1 MTTPSQTETARPLD
15 GAMEN
20 ILDDGQRPGWWRH
33 FAGHEDTECVI
44 RPMHLA
50 SLLDRAARTH
60 GNRLAIRF
68 QNFQMTY
75 SRLHEA
81 AERFAEALRLRGVKP
96 GQRVAVMLPN
106 IPQTVIAFW
115 GIMKAG
121 AVAVMTNP
129 LYMEKELLHH
139 FNDAGAEVLVTL
151 DLLWAKLEPLRDR
164 LPLRLT
170 VVTNISDGLAFP
182 LNWLYRIKARR
193 QGQVP
198 QVPYGQEV
206 LRWKDFIKVRGRFSV
221 PTDED
226 PGDALALLQYTGGT
240 SGQPKGAMLG
250 HACISAQMQQLL
262 AILHMDWE
270 NCKPMSFLSIMPFF
284 HVFGLVG
291 NIILPTALAATTI
304 PVPRYTPADL
314 LRTIARF
321 RPTFFVGAPS
331 VYMSLMQQKDI
342 KKYDLTCIEICV
354 SGSAPFPTE
363 ALRRWVSMTHA
374 SITEG
379 FGLTEASP
387 CVTANPL
394 DGPQKEGSIGVAFPH
409 TEIRIVDIN
418 DSNHVL
424 GPNEEGEMLVR
435 GPQVMQGYWNRP
447 EETAATLTDGWLHTG
462 DIAYYDEEGYYYI
475 VDRKKDLVIVGG
487 YNVYPREVDEVL
499 YEHPKVAEAV
509 AVGVKHPTRGEVLKA
524 YVVPR
529 PGETLTTA
537 ELTAHCR
544 ARLANYKVP
553 KFFEFR
559 EELPKSLIGKVLRRI
574 LRDEEAARVAQGQG
588 DEDRLL
594 PTPDQP
600 AAAPTR
606 AQALGQQAGELL
618 DEAREKM
625 DSLRGQA
632 EEMMEEARQK
642 AGELRRQSGEVVG
655 EARQKAGELLDEARG
670 KAGEMM
676 EEARQKA
683 GELRR
688 QSGEMVDKARGKA
701 GELGQQAGELLDE
714 AREKM
719 GSLRGQAGEMME
731 EARQKAGELRRQS
744 GEVVDGA
751 RQKAGE
757 LLQEARGKAGELGQ
771 QAGELLDKARGKS
784 DDEKK

>member
-447 EETAATLTDGWLHTG
+447 EETAVTLTDGWLHTG

-632 EEMMEEARQK
+632 GEMMEEARQK
-642 AGELRRQSGEVVG
+642 AGELRRQSGEVVD

-731 EARQKAGELRRQS
+731 EARHKAEELRRQS

>member
-15 GAMEN
+15 GAMEH

-435 GPQVMQGYWNRP
+435 GPQVMQGYWHLP
-447 EETAATLTDGWLHTG
+447 DETASALRNGWLYTG
-462 DIAYYDEEGYYYI
+462 DRFYYMKEDGTMATGWE
-475 VDRKKDLVIVGG
+475 
-487 YNVYPREVDEVL
+487 
-499 YEHPKVAEAV
+499 KV
-509 AVGVKHPTRGEVLKA
+509 
-524 YVVPR
+524 
-529 PGETLTTA
+529 
-537 ELTAHCR
+537 
-544 ARLANYKVP
+544 
-553 KFFEFR
+553 
-559 EELPKSLIGKVLRRI
+559 
-574 LRDEEAARVAQGQG
+574 G
-588 DEDRLL
+588 DEWYYFHEDGGMNEGQLVL
-594 PTPDQP
+594 DN
-600 AAAPTR
+600 AVYEFESSG
-606 AQALGQQAGELL
+606 ALKTAKWLENTGGGAYNAGCYDDITQELF
-618 DEAREKM
+618 
-625 DSLRGQA
+625 S
-632 EEMMEEARQK
+632 
-642 AGELRRQSGEVVG
+642 
-655 EARQKAGELLDEARG
+655 
-670 KAGEMM
+670 
-676 EEARQKA
+676 
-683 GELRR
+683 
-688 QSGEMVDKARGKA
+688 
-701 GELGQQAGELLDE
+701 ELG
-714 AREKM
+714 
-719 GSLRGQAGEMME
+719 
-731 EARQKAGELRRQS
+731 
-744 GEVVDGA
+744 
-751 RQKAGE
+751 
-757 LLQEARGKAGELGQ
+757 
-771 QAGELLDKARGKS
+771 
-784 DDEKK
+784 DEKKEQYFDAYPDREREYDGDNHTSYDRYAGFIMDMKLNKIAQSRLEAAMEKGYADGRVTGEGTIEDTLASIPYRKNASCLEVYVRDCEDTDEAYDKIMNVTGRKYTSKSDRKYTLQYYRYMGMAHEEKNGHHWFMVLFMR

>member
-15 GAMEN
+15 GATEN

-60 GNRLAIRF
+60 GDRLAIRF

-75 SRLHEA
+75 RRLHEA

-164 LPLRLT
+164 LPLRLV
-170 VVTNISDGLAFP
+170 VVTGIADGLAFP
-182 LNWLYRIKARR
+182 LNWLYRLKARR
-193 QGQVP
+193 EGQVP
-198 QVPYGQEV
+198 QVPYGQDV

-250 HACISAQMQQLL
+250 HACLSAQMQQLL

-342 KKYDLTCIEICV
+342 TKYDLTCIEICV

-418 DSNHVL
+418 DSSRVL
-424 GPNEEGEMLVR
+424 GPHEEGEMLVR

-447 EETAATLTDGWLHTG
+447 EETAATLADGWLHTG

-544 ARLANYKVP
+544 THLANYKVP

-574 LRDEEAARVAQGQG
+574 LRDEEAVRVARGQG

-594 PTPDQP
+594 PTPDRP

-618 DEAREKM
+618 EDAREKM
-625 DSLRGQA
+625 GSLRGQA
-632 EEMMEEARQK
+632 GEMVEEARQK
-642 AGELRRQSGEVVG
+642 AGELRRQSGAVVG
-655 EARQKAGELLDEARG
+655 GARQKAGELLDEARG

-688 QSGEMVDKARGKA
+688 QSGEMVDKAR
-701 GELGQQAGELLDE
+701 D
-714 AREKM
+714 R
-719 GSLRGQAGEMME
+719 
-731 EARQKAGELRRQS
+731 
-744 GEVVDGA
+744 
-751 RQKAGE
+751 
-757 LLQEARGKAGELGQ
+757 AGELGQ
-771 QAGELLDKARGKS
+771 QAGELLDKARGRG
-784 DDEKK
+784 DDGKK

>member
-1 MTTPSQTETARPLD
+1 
-15 GAMEN
+15 
-20 ILDDGQRPGWWRH
+20 
-33 FAGHEDTECVI
+33 
-44 RPMHLA
+44 
-50 SLLDRAARTH
+50 
-60 GNRLAIRF
+60 
-68 QNFQMTY
+68 
-75 SRLHEA
+75 
-81 AERFAEALRLRGVKP
+81 
-96 GQRVAVMLPN
+96 
-106 IPQTVIAFW
+106 
-115 GIMKAG
+115 
-121 AVAVMTNP
+121 
-129 LYMEKELLHH
+129 
-139 FNDAGAEVLVTL
+139 
-151 DLLWAKLEPLRDR
+151 
-164 LPLRLT
+164 
-170 VVTNISDGLAFP
+170 
-182 LNWLYRIKARR
+182 
-193 QGQVP
+193 
-198 QVPYGQEV
+198 
-206 LRWKDFIKVRGRFSV
+206 
-221 PTDED
+221 
-226 PGDALALLQYTGGT
+226 
-240 SGQPKGAMLG
+240 MLG

-270 NCKPMSFLSIMPFF
+270 NCKPMSFLGIMPFF

-447 EETAATLTDGWLHTG
+447 EETAVTLTDGWLHTG

-632 EEMMEEARQK
+632 
-642 AGELRRQSGEVVG
+642 
-655 EARQKAGELLDEARG
+655 
-670 KAGEMM
+670 
-676 EEARQKA
+676 
-683 GELRR
+683 
-688 QSGEMVDKARGKA
+688 GEMVDKARGKA

-731 EARQKAGELRRQS
+731 EARHKAEELRRQS

-771 QAGELLDKARGKS
+771 QAGELLDKACGKS

>member
-33 FAGHEDTECVI
+33 FVGHEDTECVI

-164 LPLRLT
+164 LPLRLA
-170 VVTNISDGLAFP
+170 VVTTISDGLAFP

-409 TEIRIVDIN
+409 TEIRIVD
-418 DSNHVL
+418 
-424 GPNEEGEMLVR
+424 
-435 GPQVMQGYWNRP
+435 
-447 EETAATLTDGWLHTG
+447 
-462 DIAYYDEEGYYYI
+462 
-475 VDRKKDLVIVGG
+475 RKKDLVIVGG

-544 ARLANYKVP
+544 TRLANYKVP

-642 AGELRRQSGEVVG
+642 AGELRRQSGE
-655 EARQKAGELLDEARG
+655 LLDEARG

-688 QSGEMVDKARGKA
+688 HSGEMVDKARGKA
-701 GELGQQAGELLDE
+701 GELGQQAGELLED

-784 DDEKK
+784 GDDEKK

>member
-1 MTTPSQTETARPLD
+1 
-15 GAMEN
+15 
-20 ILDDGQRPGWWRH
+20 
-33 FAGHEDTECVI
+33 
-44 RPMHLA
+44 
-50 SLLDRAARTH
+50 
-60 GNRLAIRF
+60 
-68 QNFQMTY
+68 
-75 SRLHEA
+75 
-81 AERFAEALRLRGVKP
+81 
-96 GQRVAVMLPN
+96 
-106 IPQTVIAFW
+106 
-115 GIMKAG
+115 
-121 AVAVMTNP
+121 
-129 LYMEKELLHH
+129 
-139 FNDAGAEVLVTL
+139 
-151 DLLWAKLEPLRDR
+151 
-164 LPLRLT
+164 
-170 VVTNISDGLAFP
+170 
-182 LNWLYRIKARR
+182 
-193 QGQVP
+193 
-198 QVPYGQEV
+198 
-206 LRWKDFIKVRGRFSV
+206 
-221 PTDED
+221 
-226 PGDALALLQYTGGT
+226 
-240 SGQPKGAMLG
+240 
-250 HACISAQMQQLL
+250 
-262 AILHMDWE
+262 
-270 NCKPMSFLSIMPFF
+270 
-284 HVFGLVG
+284 
-291 NIILPTALAATTI
+291 
-304 PVPRYTPADL
+304 
-314 LRTIARF
+314 
-321 RPTFFVGAPS
+321 
-331 VYMSLMQQKDI
+331 
-342 KKYDLTCIEICV
+342 
-354 SGSAPFPTE
+354 
-363 ALRRWVSMTHA
+363 
-374 SITEG
+374 
-379 FGLTEASP
+379 
-387 CVTANPL
+387 
-394 DGPQKEGSIGVAFPH
+394 
-409 TEIRIVDIN
+409 
-418 DSNHVL
+418 
-424 GPNEEGEMLVR
+424 MLVR

-462 DIAYYDEEGYYYI
+462 DIAYYDEDGYYYI

-625 DSLRGQA
+625 DSLRG
-632 EEMMEEARQK
+632 
-642 AGELRRQSGEVVG
+642 
-655 EARQKAGELLDEARG
+655 

>member
-1 MTTPSQTETARPLD
+1 MMP
-15 GAMEN
+15 
-20 ILDDGQRPGWWRH
+20 
-33 FAGHEDTECVI
+33 
-44 RPMHLA
+44 
-50 SLLDRAARTH
+50 
-60 GNRLAIRF
+60 
-68 QNFQMTY
+68 
-75 SRLHEA
+75 
-81 AERFAEALRLRGVKP
+81 
-96 GQRVAVMLPN
+96 
-106 IPQTVIAFW
+106 
-115 GIMKAG
+115 
-121 AVAVMTNP
+121 
-129 LYMEKELLHH
+129 
-139 FNDAGAEVLVTL
+139 GAEVLVTL

-374 SITEG
+374 SIIEG

-409 TEIRIVDIN
+409 TETRIVDIN

-537 ELTAHCR
+537 ELTAHCPG
-544 ARLANYKVP
+544 ASGQLQGAQ
-553 KFFEFR
+553 
-559 EELPKSLIGKVLRRI
+559 VLRVPRGT
-574 LRDEEAARVAQGQG
+574 AQEPHRQG
-588 DEDRLL
+588 
-594 PTPDQP
+594 
-600 AAAPTR
+600 AAPHP
-606 AQALGQQAGELL
+606 A
-618 DEAREKM
+618 
-625 DSLRGQA
+625 
-632 EEMMEEARQK
+632 
-642 AGELRRQSGEVVG
+642 
-655 EARQKAGELLDEARG
+655 
-670 KAGEMM
+670 
-676 EEARQKA
+676 
-683 GELRR
+683 
-688 QSGEMVDKARGKA
+688 
-701 GELGQQAGELLDE
+701 
-714 AREKM
+714 
-719 GSLRGQAGEMME
+719 
-731 EARQKAGELRRQS
+731 
-744 GEVVDGA
+744 
-751 RQKAGE
+751 
-757 LLQEARGKAGELGQ
+757 
-771 QAGELLDKARGKS
+771 
-784 DDEKK
+784 

>member
-1 MTTPSQTETARPLD
+1 MT
-15 GAMEN
+15 
-20 ILDDGQRPGWWRH
+20 
-33 FAGHEDTECVI
+33 
-44 RPMHLA
+44 
-50 SLLDRAARTH
+50 
-60 GNRLAIRF
+60 
-68 QNFQMTY
+68 
-75 SRLHEA
+75 
-81 AERFAEALRLRGVKP
+81 
-96 GQRVAVMLPN
+96 
-106 IPQTVIAFW
+106 
-115 GIMKAG
+115 
-121 AVAVMTNP
+121 
-129 LYMEKELLHH
+129 
-139 FNDAGAEVLVTL
+139 
-151 DLLWAKLEPLRDR
+151 
-164 LPLRLT
+164 
-170 VVTNISDGLAFP
+170 AFP

-435 GPQVMQGYWNRP
+435 GPQVMQGYWHLP
-447 EETAATLTDGWLHTG
+447 DETASALRNGWLYTG
-462 DIAYYDEEGYYYI
+462 DIGRIDEEGFLI
-475 VDRKKDLVIVGG
+475 ICDRKKDLIITGG
-487 YNVYPREVDEVL
+487 FNVFPSELEAAAITA
-499 YEHPKVAEAV
+499 ENVADAI
-509 AVGVKHPTRGEVLKA
+509 AIGVPNERRGEVPAIFVQPIAGRTVDLNE
-524 YVVPR
+524 VERV
-529 PGETLTTA
+529 
-537 ELTAHCR
+537 CR
-544 ARLANYKVP
+544 EKLSRFKVP
-553 KFFEFR
+553 KEYYVMDM
-559 EELPKSLIGKVLRRI
+559 LPKTKNRKP
-574 LRDEEAARVAQGQG
+574 
-588 DEDRLL
+588 DRKMVKKLYL
-594 PTPDQP
+594 EHAFDDQ
-600 AAAPTR
+600 
-606 AQALGQQAGELL
+606 
-618 DEAREKM
+618 K
-625 DSLRGQA
+625 
-632 EEMMEEARQK
+632 
-642 AGELRRQSGEVVG
+642 
-655 EARQKAGELLDEARG
+655 
-670 KAGEMM
+670 
-676 EEARQKA
+676 
-683 GELRR
+683 
-688 QSGEMVDKARGKA
+688 
-701 GELGQQAGELLDE
+701 
-714 AREKM
+714 
-719 GSLRGQAGEMME
+719 
-731 EARQKAGELRRQS
+731 
-744 GEVVDGA
+744 
-751 RQKAGE
+751 
-757 LLQEARGKAGELGQ
+757 
-771 QAGELLDKARGKS
+771 
-784 DDEKK
+784 

>member
-15 GAMEN
+15 GATEN

-60 GNRLAIRF
+60 GDRLAIRF

-75 SRLHEA
+75 RRLHEA

-164 LPLRLT
+164 LPLRLV
-170 VVTNISDGLAFP
+170 VVTGIADGLAFP
-182 LNWLYRIKARR
+182 LNWLYRLKARR
-193 QGQVP
+193 EGQVP
-198 QVPYGQEV
+198 QVPYGQDV

-250 HACISAQMQQLL
+250 HACLSAQMQQLL

-304 PVPRYTPADL
+304 QVPRYTPADL

-342 KKYDLTCIEICV
+342 TKYDLTCIEICV

-418 DSNHVL
+418 DSSRVL
-424 GPNEEGEMLVR
+424 GPHEEGEMLVR
-435 GPQVMQGYWNRP
+435 GPQSCRATGTAPRRRP
-447 EETAATLTDGWLHTG
+447 PPWPTAGCIRATSPIMTKRAITTSWTARRTWSSWGATMSPPAKWTRSCTN
-462 DIAYYDEEGYYYI
+462 I
-475 VDRKKDLVIVGG
+475 
-487 YNVYPREVDEVL
+487 PRW
-499 YEHPKVAEAV
+499 
-509 AVGVKHPTRGEVLKA
+509 
-524 YVVPR
+524 PR
-529 PGETLTTA
+529 PWPWA
-537 ELTAHCR
+537 SSI
-544 ARLANYKVP
+544 P
-553 KFFEFR
+553 
-559 EELPKSLIGKVLRRI
+559 
-574 LRDEEAARVAQGQG
+574 
-588 DEDRLL
+588 
-594 PTPDQP
+594 P
-600 AAAPTR
+600 AAKCSRPMWCPAP
-606 AQALGQQAGELL
+606 
-618 DEAREKM
+618 ARP
-625 DSLRGQA
+625 
-632 EEMMEEARQK
+632 
-642 AGELRRQSGEVVG
+642 
-655 EARQKAGELLDEARG
+655 
-670 KAGEMM
+670 
-676 EEARQKA
+676 
-683 GELRR
+683 
-688 QSGEMVDKARGKA
+688 
-701 GELGQQAGELLDE
+701 
-714 AREKM
+714 
-719 GSLRGQAGEMME
+719 
-731 EARQKAGELRRQS
+731 
-744 GEVVDGA
+744 
-751 RQKAGE
+751 
-757 LLQEARGKAGELGQ
+757 
-771 QAGELLDKARGKS
+771 
-784 DDEKK
+784 

>member
-1 MTTPSQTETARPLD
+1 
-15 GAMEN
+15 
-20 ILDDGQRPGWWRH
+20 
-33 FAGHEDTECVI
+33 
-44 RPMHLA
+44 
-50 SLLDRAARTH
+50 
-60 GNRLAIRF
+60 
-68 QNFQMTY
+68 
-75 SRLHEA
+75 
-81 AERFAEALRLRGVKP
+81 
-96 GQRVAVMLPN
+96 
-106 IPQTVIAFW
+106 
-115 GIMKAG
+115 
-121 AVAVMTNP
+121 
-129 LYMEKELLHH
+129 
-139 FNDAGAEVLVTL
+139 
-151 DLLWAKLEPLRDR
+151 
-164 LPLRLT
+164 
-170 VVTNISDGLAFP
+170 
-182 LNWLYRIKARR
+182 
-193 QGQVP
+193 
-198 QVPYGQEV
+198 
-206 LRWKDFIKVRGRFSV
+206 
-221 PTDED
+221 
-226 PGDALALLQYTGGT
+226 
-240 SGQPKGAMLG
+240 
-250 HACISAQMQQLL
+250 
-262 AILHMDWE
+262 
-270 NCKPMSFLSIMPFF
+270 
-284 HVFGLVG
+284 
-291 NIILPTALAATTI
+291 
-304 PVPRYTPADL
+304 
-314 LRTIARF
+314 
-321 RPTFFVGAPS
+321 
-331 VYMSLMQQKDI
+331 
-342 KKYDLTCIEICV
+342 
-354 SGSAPFPTE
+354 
-363 ALRRWVSMTHA
+363 MTHA

-625 DSLRGQA
+625 DSLR
-632 EEMMEEARQK
+632 
-642 AGELRRQSGEVVG
+642 RQSGEVVG

-701 GELGQQAGELLDE
+701 GELGQQAGELLGE

>member
-374 SITEG
+374 SIIEG

-409 TEIRIVDIN
+409 TETRIVDIN

-642 AGELRRQSGEVVG
+642 AGELRRQSGE
-655 EARQKAGELLDEARG
+655 
-670 KAGEMM
+670 
-676 EEARQKA
+676 
-683 GELRR
+683 
-688 QSGEMVDKARGKA
+688 MVDKARGKA

-751 RQKAGE
+751 RQKVGE

>member
-462 DIAYYDEEGYYYI
+462 DIAYYDEDGYYYI

-537 ELTAHCR
+537 ESCTGGLLAKRITDVAGASSVFHQGVVTY
-544 ARLANYKVP
+544 ANEAKTRLLGVP
-553 KFFEFR
+553 
-559 EELPKSLIGKVLRRI
+559 EELLASVGAVSPEVARCMAEQACTRYGSSWGVGISGIAGPGGATATKPVGLVYIALSNGRQTWLRVMRPHGRYMGRAWTRQRAASHALDMLRRAM
-574 LRDEEAARVAQGQG
+574 LGLPVEMEA
-588 DEDRLL
+588 
-594 PTPDQP
+594 
-600 AAAPTR
+600 
-606 AQALGQQAGELL
+606 
-618 DEAREKM
+618 
-625 DSLRGQA
+625 
-632 EEMMEEARQK
+632 
-642 AGELRRQSGEVVG
+642 
-655 EARQKAGELLDEARG
+655 
-670 KAGEMM
+670 
-676 EEARQKA
+676 
-683 GELRR
+683 
-688 QSGEMVDKARGKA
+688 
-701 GELGQQAGELLDE
+701 
-714 AREKM
+714 
-719 GSLRGQAGEMME
+719 
-731 EARQKAGELRRQS
+731 
-744 GEVVDGA
+744 
-751 RQKAGE
+751 
-757 LLQEARGKAGELGQ
+757 
-771 QAGELLDKARGKS
+771 
-784 DDEKK
+784 

>member
-1 MTTPSQTETARPLD
+1 
-15 GAMEN
+15 
-20 ILDDGQRPGWWRH
+20 
-33 FAGHEDTECVI
+33 
-44 RPMHLA
+44 
-50 SLLDRAARTH
+50 
-60 GNRLAIRF
+60 
-68 QNFQMTY
+68 
-75 SRLHEA
+75 
-81 AERFAEALRLRGVKP
+81 
-96 GQRVAVMLPN
+96 
-106 IPQTVIAFW
+106 
-115 GIMKAG
+115 
-121 AVAVMTNP
+121 
-129 LYMEKELLHH
+129 
-139 FNDAGAEVLVTL
+139 
-151 DLLWAKLEPLRDR
+151 
-164 LPLRLT
+164 
-170 VVTNISDGLAFP
+170 
-182 LNWLYRIKARR
+182 
-193 QGQVP
+193 
-198 QVPYGQEV
+198 
-206 LRWKDFIKVRGRFSV
+206 
-221 PTDED
+221 
-226 PGDALALLQYTGGT
+226 
-240 SGQPKGAMLG
+240 
-250 HACISAQMQQLL
+250 
-262 AILHMDWE
+262 
-270 NCKPMSFLSIMPFF
+270 
-284 HVFGLVG
+284 
-291 NIILPTALAATTI
+291 
-304 PVPRYTPADL
+304 
-314 LRTIARF
+314 
-321 RPTFFVGAPS
+321 
-331 VYMSLMQQKDI
+331 MSLMQQKDI

-462 DIAYYDEEGYYYI
+462 DIAYYDEDGYYYI

-632 EEMMEEARQK
+632 GEMMEEARQK

-655 EARQKAGELLDEARG
+655 EARQKAGELLDE
-670 KAGEMM
+670 
-676 EEARQKA
+676 
-683 GELRR
+683 
-688 QSGEMVDKARGKA
+688 ARGKA

>member
-1 MTTPSQTETARPLD
+1 MTTPLQTGAAGPNRD
-15 GAMEN
+15 GGREDSLKA
-20 ILDDGQRPGWWRH
+20 DAQRPGWWRH
-33 FAGHEDTECVI
+33 FAGHEDMECVI

-50 SLLDRAARTH
+50 LLLDRAARTH
-60 GNRLAIRF
+60 GKRLAIRF

-81 AERFAEALRLRGVKP
+81 AEHFAEALRLRGVRP

-151 DLLWAKLEPLRDR
+151 DLLWAKLEPLRER
-164 LPLRLT
+164 LPLRLI
-170 VVTNISDGLAFP
+170 VVTGIADGLAFP

-193 QGQVP
+193 EGQVP
-198 QVPYGQEV
+198 QVPYGQTI
-206 LRWKDFIKVRGRFSV
+206 LRWKDFISVRGRFSV
-221 PTDED
+221 PTDAD

-240 SGQPKGAMLG
+240 SGRPKGAMLG

-291 NIILPTALAATTI
+291 NIILPAALAATTI

-363 ALRRWVSMTHA
+363 AMRRWVSLTHA

-409 TEIRIVDIN
+409 TEVRIVDIN
-418 DSNHVL
+418 DSSRVL
-424 GPNEEGEMLVR
+424 GPREEGEMLVR

-447 EETAATLTDGWLHTG
+447 EETAATLSDGWLHTG
-462 DIAYYDEEGYYYI
+462 DIAYYDEDGYYYI

-529 PGETLTTA
+529 PGEKLTTA

-574 LRDEEAARVAQGQG
+574 LREEEAERASRGQA

-594 PTPDQP
+594 PTPGQP

-606 AQALGQQAGELL
+606 AQALGHQAGELL
-618 DEAREKM
+618 DGAREKM
-625 DSLRGQA
+625 D
-632 EEMMEEARQK
+632 
-642 AGELRRQSGEVVG
+642 
-655 EARQKAGELLDEARG
+655 
-670 KAGEMM
+670 
-676 EEARQKA
+676 
-683 GELRR
+683 
-688 QSGEMVDKARGKA
+688 
-701 GELGQQAGELLDE
+701 
-714 AREKM
+714 
-719 GSLRGQAGEMME
+719 SLRGQAGEMME
-731 EARQKAGELRRQS
+731 EARQKAGDLRRQS
-744 GEVVDGA
+744 GEMVDGA
-751 RQKAGE
+751 RQKAGA
-757 LLQEARGKAGELGQ
+757 LLGEARDKAGELGH
-771 QAGELLDKARGKS
+771 QAGELLDKARGKNGG
-784 DDEKK
+784 DEKK

>member
-1 MTTPSQTETARPLD
+1 
-15 GAMEN
+15 
-20 ILDDGQRPGWWRH
+20 
-33 FAGHEDTECVI
+33 
-44 RPMHLA
+44 
-50 SLLDRAARTH
+50 
-60 GNRLAIRF
+60 
-68 QNFQMTY
+68 
-75 SRLHEA
+75 
-81 AERFAEALRLRGVKP
+81 
-96 GQRVAVMLPN
+96 
-106 IPQTVIAFW
+106 
-115 GIMKAG
+115 
-121 AVAVMTNP
+121 
-129 LYMEKELLHH
+129 
-139 FNDAGAEVLVTL
+139 
-151 DLLWAKLEPLRDR
+151 
-164 LPLRLT
+164 
-170 VVTNISDGLAFP
+170 
-182 LNWLYRIKARR
+182 
-193 QGQVP
+193 
-198 QVPYGQEV
+198 
-206 LRWKDFIKVRGRFSV
+206 
-221 PTDED
+221 
-226 PGDALALLQYTGGT
+226 
-240 SGQPKGAMLG
+240 
-250 HACISAQMQQLL
+250 
-262 AILHMDWE
+262 
-270 NCKPMSFLSIMPFF
+270 
-284 HVFGLVG
+284 
-291 NIILPTALAATTI
+291 
-304 PVPRYTPADL
+304 
-314 LRTIARF
+314 
-321 RPTFFVGAPS
+321 
-331 VYMSLMQQKDI
+331 
-342 KKYDLTCIEICV
+342 
-354 SGSAPFPTE
+354 
-363 ALRRWVSMTHA
+363 MTHA
-374 SITEG
+374 SIIEG

-409 TEIRIVDIN
+409 TETRIVDIN

-632 EEMMEEARQK
+632 
-642 AGELRRQSGEVVG
+642 GER
-655 EARQKAGELLDEARG
+655 
-670 KAGEMM
+670 M

-751 RQKAGE
+751 RQKVGE

>member
-1 MTTPSQTETARPLD
+1 MTTSPQTEAVRPLD
-15 GAMEN
+15 GTREDTVN
-20 ILDDGQRPGWWRH
+20 LDGRPGWWRH
-33 FAGHEDTECVI
+33 FAGHEDTECAI

-50 SLLDRAARTH
+50 LLLDRAAKAH
-60 GNRLAIRF
+60 GKRVAIQF

-129 LYMEKELLHH
+129 LYMEKELIHH

-151 DLLWAKLEPLRDR
+151 DLLWAKIEPLRDR
-164 LPLRLT
+164 LPLRLA
-170 VVTNISDGLAFP
+170 VVTGIADGLAFP

-193 QGQVP
+193 DGQVP
-198 QVPYGQEV
+198 HVPYGPEV
-206 LRWKDFIKVRGRFSV
+206 LRWKEFIEVRGRFSV
-221 PTDED
+221 PTDQD

-240 SGQPKGAMLG
+240 SGRPKGAMLG
-250 HACISAQMQQLL
+250 HANISAQMQQLL

-418 DSNHVL
+418 DSSRVL
-424 GPNEEGEMLVR
+424 GPNDEGEMLVR

-447 EETAATLTDGWLHTG
+447 EESAATLTGDGWLHTG
-462 DIAYYDEEGYYYI
+462 DIAYYDEDGYYYI

-594 PTPDQP
+594 PTPGQP

-606 AQALGQQAGELL
+606 VQALGQQAGELL
-618 DEAREKM
+618 EDACGKAGELKQQAGELLDDAREKM
-625 DSLRGQA
+625 DSLRDQA
-632 EEMMEEARQK
+632 GEMVDGARQKTDELRRQSGEMMDGARQK
-642 AGELRRQSGEVVG
+642 AGELRDQ
-655 EARQKAGELLDEARG
+655 
-670 KAGEMM
+670 AGEMM
-676 EEARQKA
+676 EEARRKADELRRQAGEMVEEARQKA
-683 GELRR
+683 DELRR
-688 QSGEMVDKARGKA
+688 QSGEMVEEARRKAD
-701 GELGQQAGELLDE
+701 ELRRQAGEVV
-714 AREKM
+714 
-719 GSLRGQAGEMME
+719 E
-731 EARQKAGELRRQS
+731 EARQKAEALRRQS
-744 GEVVDGA
+744 GEMVDGA

-757 LLQEARGKAGELGQ
+757 LL
-771 QAGELLDKARGKS
+771 DKARGKA
-784 DDEKK
+784 DDSEKK

>member
-1 MTTPSQTETARPLD
+1 M
-15 GAMEN
+15 
-20 ILDDGQRPGWWRH
+20 
-33 FAGHEDTECVI
+33 
-44 RPMHLA
+44 
-50 SLLDRAARTH
+50 
-60 GNRLAIRF
+60 
-68 QNFQMTY
+68 
-75 SRLHEA
+75 
-81 AERFAEALRLRGVKP
+81 
-96 GQRVAVMLPN
+96 
-106 IPQTVIAFW
+106 
-115 GIMKAG
+115 
-121 AVAVMTNP
+121 
-129 LYMEKELLHH
+129 
-139 FNDAGAEVLVTL
+139 
-151 DLLWAKLEPLRDR
+151 
-164 LPLRLT
+164 
-170 VVTNISDGLAFP
+170 
-182 LNWLYRIKARR
+182 
-193 QGQVP
+193 P
-198 QVPYGQEV
+198 QVPYGQDV

-250 HACISAQMQQLL
+250 HACLSAQMQQLL

-270 NCKPMSFLSIMPFF
+270 NCKPMSFMSIMPFF

-342 KKYDLTCIEICV
+342 TKYDLTCIEICV

-418 DSNHVL
+418 DSSRVL
-424 GPNEEGEMLVR
+424 GPHEEGEMLVR

-447 EETAATLTDGWLHTG
+447 EETAATLADGWLHTG

-544 ARLANYKVP
+544 THLANYKVP

-574 LRDEEAARVAQGQG
+574 LRDEEAVRVARGQG

-594 PTPDQP
+594 PTPGRP

-618 DEAREKM
+618 EDAREKM
-625 DSLRGQA
+625 GSL
-632 EEMMEEARQK
+632 
-642 AGELRRQSGEVVG
+642 
-655 EARQKAGELLDEARG
+655 RG

-688 QSGEMVDKARGKA
+688 QSGEMVDKARDRA
-701 GELGQQAGELLDE
+701 GELGQQAGELLED

-719 GSLRGQAGEMME
+719 GSLRGQAEEMVE

-744 GEVVDGA
+744 GAVVGGA

-757 LLQEARGKAGELGQ
+757 LLHEARDKAGELGQ
-771 QAGELLDKARGKS
+771 QAGELLDKARGRG
-784 DDEKK
+784 DDGKK